1 MGAVSQSQELRL
13 AVRSASQADIWSDPS
28 GIRGAMRHGL
38 GRPAS
43 AIVFAAAVVG
53 ALSGAGNQLALALL
67 ALAAAA
73 QLLAPAIAQRIG
85 RPLTA
90 EATFRI
96 GLVGW
101 PLFLLVLGAA
111 GRGVDSDLYEVVA
124 VLGFCIASLVALAES
139 RRLSV
144 AWAGT
149 VAAGMVFGSALTGAL
164 SFQTLLIAGSIAVG
178 TLAGDRLREV
188 LEAFLGA
195 RSRLMRDVSR
205 VPVSE
210 DPFVTAELLLMP
222 LVRWTPLTSIAITWF
237 RQDGRAVILGAAGD
251 GLPAVI
257 AAGYELPEGR
267 ASELRAQA
275 QHGPWISGWTV
286 RSDDDGYTKNVAAAG
301 IKAAVYAPLVFEGRV
316 VGTVGAGLTDRG
328 DDRSAM
334 AEYLPTLVQ
343 FADAAALEL
352 GPSLVKRDQD
362 SSSQRAI
369 DDILEGHEYWPV
381 FQPVRRLTDG
391 RTVGYEALSRFEAT
405 WTPSQIFGHARLSG
419 RMHDLELATL
429 RAAAAATIALPM
441 ECWIS
446 FNCSEAL
453 LLDTDA
459 LAEVLE
465 PVRQQVVIEL
475 SEQDL
480 IADYGP
486 IAGAVARLGPGRRLA
501 VDDAGAGF
509 ASLRHILE
517 VRPQFV
523 KIDIGLVQGVAS
535 DITRTALVAGFVRFA
550 TDAGFDL
557 IAEGIETDADRRAL
571 RRLGVRFGQ
580 GFLLGR
586 PMRAEA
592 FDEEKAATA
601 LGNGRRV
608 RSIRHDPGAAR
619 LTPGSQVRH

>member
-1 MGAVSQSQELRL
+1 MGAVSQSQDLRL
-13 AVRSASQADIWSDPS
+13 ALRSSAHADIWSDPS

-38 GRPAS
+38 GGPAS
-43 AIVFAAAVVG
+43 AVVFGAAVVG

-67 ALAAAA
+67 AVAAGA
-73 QLLAPAIAQRIG
+73 QLLVPALAQRLG

-90 EATFRI
+90 ETTFRI

-101 PLFLLVLGAA
+101 PASLLVLGAA
-111 GRGVDSDLYEVVA
+111 GRGADRDLYEVVA
-124 VLGFCIASLVALAES
+124 VLGFAIAALVALAES
-139 RRLSV
+139 RRFSV

-149 VAAGMVFGSALTGAL
+149 VAAGMLFGSALTRVL
-164 SFQTLLIAGSIAVG
+164 SFQTLLIVGSIAVG

-205 VPVSE
+205 VPVSD

-237 RQDGRAVILGAAGD
+237 RQDGRSVILGAAGE

-257 AAGYELPEGR
+257 AAGYELPESR
-267 ASELRAQA
+267 AREIRDQA

-286 RSDDDGYTKNVAAAG
+286 RSDDNGYTHSVAAAG
-301 IKAAVYAPLVFEGRV
+301 IKAAVYVPLVFEGRV

-352 GPSLVKRDQD
+352 GPSLSKRDLD
-362 SSSQRAI
+362 SNSKRAI
-369 DDILEGHEYWPV
+369 DEILEGGGYWPV

-391 RTVGYEALSRFEAT
+391 RTVGYEALSRFDAT

-419 RMHDLELATL
+419 RLHELELATL
-429 RAAAAATIALPM
+429 RAAAAASIALPA

-453 LLDTDA
+453 LLETA
-459 LAEVLE
+459 TLAEVLE
-465 PVRQQVVIEL
+465 PVRQEVVIEL
-475 SEQDL
+475 SEQDV
-480 IADYGP
+480 IADYAP
-486 IAGAVARLGPGRRLA
+486 IGAAVARLGPRRRLA

-523 KIDIGLVQGVAS
+523 KLDIGLVEGVAA

-580 GFLLGR
+580 GYLLGR
-586 PMRAEA
+586 PMRPDA
-592 FDEEKAATA
+592 FDQEKAAAA

-608 RSIRHDPGAAR
+608 RSIRHDPRGAR
-619 LTPGSQVRH
+619 LNPGAQPGH

>member
-1 MGAVSQSQELRL
+1 MGAVSQSQDLRL
-13 AVRSASQADIWSDPS
+13 ALRSASHADIWSDPS
-28 GIRGAMRHGL
+28 GIRGAIRHGL

-43 AIVFAAAVVG
+43 AIVFGASVVG
-53 ALSGAGNQLALALL
+53 ALSGAGNQLALAML
-67 ALAAAA
+67 AVAAGA
-73 QLLAPAIAQRIG
+73 QLLAPAMAQRLG
-85 RPLTA
+85 RPLAA
-90 EATFRI
+90 ETIFRI

-101 PLFLLVLGAA
+101 PLSLLVLGAA

-124 VLGFCIASLVALAES
+124 VLGFSMAALVALAES
-139 RRLSV
+139 RRTSV

-149 VAAGMVFGSALTGAL
+149 VAAGMLFGSALTGAP
-164 SFQTLLIAGSIAVG
+164 SFQTFLIAGAIGAGS
-178 TLAGDRLREV
+178 LAGDRLREV

-205 VPVSE
+205 VPISE

-222 LVRWTPLTSIAITWF
+222 LTRWTPLTSIAITWF

-257 AAGYELPEGR
+257 SAGYELPEGR
-267 ASELRAQA
+267 ANEIRAQA
-275 QHGPWISGWTV
+275 QQGPWISGWTV
-286 RSDDDGYTKNVAAAG
+286 RQDDGGYTKIVAAAG
-301 IKAAVYAPLVFEGRV
+301 IKAAVYVPLIFEGRV

-352 GPSLVKRDQD
+352 GPSLVKRDED
-362 SSSQRAI
+362 SGSQRAI
-369 DDILEGHEYWPV
+369 DEILEGNAYWPV
-381 FQPVRRLTDG
+381 FQAVRRLTDG
-391 RTVGYEALSRFEAT
+391 RTVGYEALSRFEAN
-405 WTPSQIFGHARLSG
+405 WTPSQVFGHARLSG

-429 RAAAAATIALPM
+429 RAAAKASIALPSD
-441 ECWIS
+441 CWVS

-453 LLDTDA
+453 LLDTDV
-459 LAEVLE
+459 LADVLE
-465 PVRQQVVIEL
+465 PIRREVVIEL

-480 IADYGP
+480 ISDYGP
-486 IAGAVARLGPGRRLA
+486 IAAAMARLGPGRRLA

-509 ASLRHILE
+509 ASLRHVLE

-523 KIDIGLVQGVAS
+523 KLDIGLVQGVAT

-571 RRLGVRFGQ
+571 RRLGVRLGQ
-580 GFLLGR
+580 GYLLGR
-586 PMRAEA
+586 PLRATDIGGA
-592 FDEEKAATA
+592 VVPVRAVGA
-601 LGNGRRV
+601 RRTPSL
-608 RSIRHDPGAAR
+608 REDPRRTRNRAGAS
-619 LTPGSQVRH
+619 LTN